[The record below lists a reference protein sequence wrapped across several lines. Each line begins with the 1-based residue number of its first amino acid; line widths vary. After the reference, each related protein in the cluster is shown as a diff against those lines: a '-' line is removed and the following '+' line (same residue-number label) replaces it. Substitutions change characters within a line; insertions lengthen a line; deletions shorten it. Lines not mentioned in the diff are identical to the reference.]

1 MPGFLRHNLADWIV
15 GFFLLAMIYLLVR
28 PDSVATDFITS
39 FSAALASLVTA
50 TIATPDGGDT
60 SD

>member
-1 MPGFLRHNLADWIV
+1 MPGFVRHNLADWIV

-28 PDSVATDFITS
+28 PDSVATDFIANFT
-39 FSAALASLVTA
+39 AALTALVTA